1 MTALGEGA
9 MALQWTAEQVLALS
23 PNAIA
28 LKRGKALAH
37 PSRWPVLGVQNQTLW
52 GECQTYQK
60 KPYRTIIDLRGPAFC
75 CSCASGQL
83 PCKHAIGLFLL
94 LTEQPTTKQA
104 PFECGKLPAWGAK
117 WLESR
122 AQAAMHTQ
130 DGKNQLADD
139 PAAVAAQTQKR
150 LQRLQK
156 RSHNVEAG
164 ITDLEQW
171 LQDIV
176 RAGLAELPARPY
188 QFWDSAAARLVDAQ
202 APGLASRVRA
212 LAGIPHSGRGWPERM
227 LKALGQLHL
236 LVQAYRQIEAL
247 PLPLQAEVRT
257 QVGFTQTKEAL
268 QQLADVPGSQVTS
281 QEDTWQVLGKIVTAE
296 DALKTQRVWLW
307 GLQTQRM
314 ALVLSFAHGRR
325 QSLDSSLVPGACVR
339 GKLIFYPGTGV
350 QRALVASRQA
360 AEAQHRAGIGHGRI
374 EAAIAQYAS
383 SLMENPWQTRYPLA
397 LSSIFL
403 RYDSAQWWVQD
414 VEGDRLP
421 LSRTFTQGWELLSLS
436 GGRSLSVF
444 GEWDGTSLQP
454 LSVWSEKKF
463 LALQTPVR
471 ASMLSKSAASNGRRM
486 R

>member
-1 MTALGEGA
+1 
-9 MALQWTAEQVLALS
+9 MALQWTAEQILALS
-23 PNAIA
+23 TNAIA

-37 PSRWPVLGVQNQTLW
+37 TSQWPVLGSQGQTVW

-75 CSCASGQL
+75 CSCLSGQL

-94 LTEQPTTKQA
+94 LTEQPTTEQS
-104 PFECGKLPAWGAK
+104 PFDCGKLPAWGAK
-117 WLESR
+117 WLEGR
-122 AQAAMHTQ
+122 AQAAMQTQ

-171 LQDIV
+171 LQDII

-212 LAGIPHSGRGWPERM
+212 LAGIPHSGRGWPECM
-227 LKALGQLHL
+227 LKALGQLYL
-236 LVQAYRQIEAL
+236 LVQAYRRIETL
-247 PLPLQAEVRT
+247 SPLLQAEVRT
-257 QVGFTQTKEAL
+257 QVGFTQTKETL
-268 QQLADVPGSQVTS
+268 QQLADVPGSQVAS
-281 QEDTWQVLGKIVTAE
+281 QVDTWQVLGKIVTAE

-307 GLQTQRM
+307 GMQHQRM

-350 QRALVASRQA
+350 QRAFVASRQA
-360 AEAQHRAGIGHGRI
+360 AEVQHRTGIGHVRI
-374 EAAIAQYAS
+374 EDAIAQYAS
-383 SLMENPWQTRYPLA
+383 SLTANPWQMRYPLA
-397 LSSIFL
+397 LSSIFF
-403 RYDSAQWWVQD
+403 RYESAQWWVQD
-414 VEGDRLP
+414 AAGDRLP
-421 LSRTFTQGWELLSLS
+421 LSRTFAQGWELLSLS
-436 GGRSLSVF
+436 GGRSLSIF
-444 GEWDGTSLQP
+444 GEWNGTSLQP

-463 LALQTPVR
+463 LALQTPLR
-471 ASMLSKSAASNGRRM
+471 SSTLGNSAASNGRRM